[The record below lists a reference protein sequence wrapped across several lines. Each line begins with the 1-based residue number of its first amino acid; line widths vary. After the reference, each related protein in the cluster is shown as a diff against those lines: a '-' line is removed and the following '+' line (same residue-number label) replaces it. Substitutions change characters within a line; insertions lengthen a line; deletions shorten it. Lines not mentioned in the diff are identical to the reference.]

1 MLRKILIATSALAA
15 GMVASQASAQ
25 ADFNGA
31 YVGAVVGY
39 SDGNFDTS
47 NAPLQ
52 TQAGSPFFGTFG
64 GSAANSAPKFS
75 INGWDYGLTGG
86 YNYQRGPWLVG
97 VESDISY
104 SRAEGN
110 LTIADRPS
118 AGTNR
123 FTTRLGGDVDYTGT
137 LRLRGGYVAGPV
149 LLYGTA
155 GAGVSRVAFDR
166 NYRNAAGATLND
178 DAGRHSMAFAYGG
191 GAEYKVSDKWSVKA
205 EYLYLDAGKEQFKTS
220 YSDGTTGVATS
231 DFDRDLY
238 RVGVNYRF

>member
-1 MLRKILIATSALAA
+1 MLRKSLIAATALIA
-15 GMVASQASAQ
+15 GLGASQAFAQ
-25 ADFNGA
+25 ADFNGK

-39 SDGNFDTS
+39 TDGTFDTS

-52 TQAGSPFFGTFG
+52 TAAGSSFFGTFG
-64 GSAANSAPKFS
+64 GSTANSAPRFG
-75 INGWDYGLTGG
+75 INGWEYGLTAG
-86 YNYQRGPWLVG
+86 YNYQRGPWLAG

-104 SRAEGN
+104 SRAEGD
-110 LTIADRPS
+110 LTAADRPS

-123 FTTRLGGDVDYTGT
+123 FTTQLGGDVDYTGT

-155 GAGVSRVAFDR
+155 GAATSRVNFDR
-166 NYRNAAGATLND
+166 NYRNAGGAAIAD
-178 DAGRHSMAFAYGG
+178 DSGRHVMAFAYGG

-205 EYLYLDAGKEQFKTS
+205 EYLFLDAGKEQFRTR
-220 YSDGTTGVATS
+220 YSDGSTGVATA

-238 RVGVNYRF
+238 RMGVNYRF